1 MQPYRCFKDYREKIK
16 KGLDIR
22 VLYTD
27 LDGTLLND
35 TGCLIKDVNGKFFYD
50 AVSLFKKIE
59 NRGWDIVLVSGRS
72 RVQLRYN
79 AMLMGVKNFIPELGC
94 EMVYDL
100 GKEVHVTFDKEK
112 FDYKITGGGGD
123 LVRIIDIFKKSFPGR
138 IESHLEW
145 SMGRSYNAL
154 FFGDIDLAEA
164 NRLLVENG
172 YTGLELVDNGF
183 SKLVSLDL
191 DVEHLRIYNLIPKG
205 VDKAS
210 AIRLDR
216 KIRNLEKNNCIALGD
231 SAEDIK
237 MAGEVGA
244 FFLMKNAIDRDSR
257 VAELIRDLDNIYVT
271 SRTMNH
277 GWTEVMDYLLK

>member
-1 MQPYRCFKDYREKIK
+1 MQAYRTYKDYREKLK
-16 KGLDIR
+16 KELDIK

-35 TGCLIKDVNGKFFYD
+35 TGCLIKDVEGKFFYD
-50 AVSLFKKIE
+50 ALSLFKKIE
-59 NRGWDIVLVSGRS
+59 DKGWDIVLVSGRS

-79 AMLMGVKNFIPELGC
+79 AQLMGLKNFIPELGC

-100 GKEVHVTFDKEK
+100 GKEVHVTFDREK
-112 FDYKITGGGGD
+112 FNYKITKGGSD
-123 LVRIIDIFKKSFPGR
+123 LVKIIDIFKKAFPGR
-138 IESHLEW
+138 IESYLEW

-154 FFGDIDLAEA
+154 FFGDIDIGRA
-164 NRLLVENG
+164 NRLLAENG
-172 YTGLELVDNGF
+172 YKGLELVDNGF
-183 SKLVSLDL
+183 SKLVSLDI

-210 AIRLDR
+210 AIKLDR

-231 SAEDIK
+231 SVEDIK
-237 MAGEVGA
+237 MAKEVGA
-244 FFLMKNAIDRDSR
+244 FFLMKNAIDRDGG
-257 VAELIRDLDNIYVT
+257 VAELIKNYDNIYVT
-271 SRTMNH
+271 GKLMNH